1 MPGSKEDLLIPL
13 CLISEAGFPSRVG
26 GLQKQELDDDRY
38 PCSQER
44 GDLQLVSV
52 CVCWG
57 GGPAPTC
64 LPLGTLE
71 LCLAQHLR
79 DSPDLVSFPH

>member
-52 CVCWG
+52 CVCVLG
-57 GGPAPTC
+57 GGTC
-64 LPLGTLE
+64 SHVPPPWHAGVMPSTTLTG
-71 LCLAQHLR
+71 Q
-79 DSPDLVSFPH
+79 S